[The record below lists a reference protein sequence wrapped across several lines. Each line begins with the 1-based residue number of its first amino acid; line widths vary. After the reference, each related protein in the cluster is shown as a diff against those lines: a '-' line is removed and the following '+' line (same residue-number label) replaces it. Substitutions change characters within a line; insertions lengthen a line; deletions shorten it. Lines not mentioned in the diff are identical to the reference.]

1 MALNCV
7 NFLAALSGITAA
19 ISTPYAQS
27 NTDSGD
33 SAPIAVSELSRRV
46 RHLLEREIGTVRVTG
61 EISNLAKPRSGH
73 WYFTLKDSQAQI
85 RAAMFANRN
94 RSVRF
99 DVTEGVEVIVRGRVS
114 LYEPRGDFQLIVES
128 LQPAGEGAL
137 RAAFEALKRA
147 LEAEGLF
154 NDAGKRELP
163 AFPQRLALITSA
175 TGAARRDIESV
186 LARRFPAIEV
196 LLLPVLVQGD
206 GAEATVL
213 EALGRIGSLDC
224 DVVILA
230 RGGGSI
236 EDLWTFNLESVAR
249 AIHACPVPIVS
260 AIGHETDF
268 TIADF
273 AADMRAPTPS
283 AAAELVVPNADDL
296 VAWLQDRQVRMGRL
310 FSARLDSSRQQ
321 LSLTAKRLRH
331 PRRALEM
338 QMQRLDDVER
348 RLLRA
353 ATTVTPAAVVRM
365 QQLQQ
370 RLLRSSPRQ
379 TLDARQR
386 TLELLNQRLGRAN
399 GVQVERRYTRVDA
412 ARRALVN
419 LSPNATLARGYSIL
433 ATPADGRIG
442 TPVTSVDELTEGE
455 LVAHFS
461 DGSRQ
466 LHASEIRPS
475 SPTIKQTS
483 QGLFDE
489 NT

>member
-1 MALNCV
+1 MEN
-7 NFLAALSGITAA
+7 TT
-19 ISTPYAQS
+19 ISTRYAQPD
-27 NTDSGD
+27 TDARD
-33 SAPIAVSELSRRV
+33 SAPMAVAELSRRV
-46 RHLLEREIGTVRVTG
+46 RHLLEREIGVVRVTG
-61 EISNLAKPRSGH
+61 EISNLARPRSGH

-137 RAAFEALKRA
+137 RAAYEALKRA
-147 LEAEGLF
+147 LEEEGLF
-154 NDAGKRELP
+154 SEANKRELP
-163 AFPQRLALITSA
+163 AFPARIALITSA

-186 LARRFPAIEV
+186 LARRFPAVSV

-213 EALGRIGSLDC
+213 EALERVPALAC

-249 AIHACPVPIVS
+249 AIRACPVPVVS
-260 AIGHETDF
+260 AVGHETDF

-283 AAAELVVPNADDL
+283 AAAELVVPNAADL
-296 VAWLQDRQVRMGRL
+296 LSWVQDRGDRM
-310 FSARLDSSRQQ
+310 ARLIKARLNNYQQQ

-338 QMQRLDDVER
+338 QMQRLDDAER

-353 ATTVTPAAVVRM
+353 ARALGPDAKNNVT
-365 QQLQQ
+365 QLSR
-370 RLLRSSPRQ
+370 RLLRASPRLS
-379 TLDARQR
+379 LDNRQR
-386 TLELLNQRLGRAN
+386 ALDQANQRLQRAN
-399 GVQVERRYTRVDA
+399 HLLTEKRDGRVDA

-419 LSPNATLARGYSIL
+419 LSPNATLSRGYSIIT
-433 ATPADGRIG
+433 TPADDRIG
-442 TPVTSVDELTEGE
+442 EPVVSADQLLEGD
-455 LVAHFS
+455 LVAHFA
-461 DGSRQ
+461 DGSRR
-466 LHASEIRPS
+466 LHASDIQPS
-475 SPTIKQTS
+475 SPTIKQTT
-483 QGLFDE
+483 QGLLDE
-489 NT
+489 TT

>member
-1 MALNCV
+1 MRE
-7 NFLAALSGITAA
+7 SAA
-19 ISTPYAQS
+19 ISTPIAQS
-27 NTDSGD
+27 NTDSD
-33 SAPIAVSELSRRV
+33 DTAPIPVAELSRRV

-99 DVTEGVEVIVRGRVS
+99 DVTEGAEVIVRGRVS

-128 LQPAGEGAL
+128 IQPAGEGAL

-154 NDAGKRELP
+154 SDAGKRELP
-163 AFPQRLALITSA
+163 AFPQRIALITSA

-186 LARRFPAIEV
+186 LARRFPAVRV

-213 EALGRIGSLDC
+213 DALKRIPTLNC

-283 AAAELVVPNADDL
+283 AAAELVVPNAADL
-296 VAWLQDRQVRMGRL
+296 ISWLSDRQARMNRL
-310 FSARLDSSRQQ
+310 FSARLDGSRQQ

-338 QMQRLDDVER
+338 QMQRLDDAER

-353 ATTVTPAAVVRM
+353 ANTVAPNAEQHVT
-365 QQLQQ
+365 QLQQ
-370 RLLRSSPRQ
+370 RLLRASPRQ
-379 TLDARQR
+379 SFGARQH
-386 TLELLNQRLGRAN
+386 TVAQAHQRLHRAN
-399 GVQVERRYTRVDA
+399 SLQIEKRTTRLDA

-419 LSPNATLARGYSIL
+419 LSPNATLSRGYSII
-433 ATPADGRIG
+433 AAPADGRIG
-442 TPVTSVDELTEGE
+442 TPVTSAEQLAEGE
-455 LVAHFS
+455 LVAHFA
-461 DGSRQ
+461 DGSRK
-466 LHASEIRPS
+466 LRASDIQPS
-475 SPTIKQTS
+475 TPTIKQTS

-489 NT
+489 TN